1 MNRLLPDEYLEY
13 TARDA
18 YLIYS
23 LYSAFSRAGYLS
35 LVTVE
40 QTMRYIYLH
49 RRSPPHRD
57 NIYCCSRSESSDKTQ
72 STA

>member
-1 MNRLLPDEYLEY
+1 MEY

-23 LYSAFSRAGYLS
+23 LYDAFSRAGYLF

-40 QTMRYIYLH
+40 QIMRSIHLH

-57 NIYCCSRSESSDKTQ
+57 NIYGSPRCSRSESSEKAQ